1 MNPVVFMAKK
11 SLLLFLLVG
20 FFSLAVSQPG
30 TAPSLQPAD
39 LAVQQAE
46 TALASATDTAS
57 KAQALWTLASASYA
71 RGLYK
76 KAESQFWQLSQLAP
90 NFPHRQDVLYQ
101 HAVSAFLAGETDPLL
116 RQRAFGSLTA
126 LISSLEPE
134 EPQYVQALLLQSW
147 CEVQAGMYEK
157 AQTSLKRASIYAGPD
172 EVSRQNTLCK
182 DIHKGLKADPAECDQ
197 KYPVQTAAA
206 GTPGSQTSVSNHA
219 AGGASATV
227 ASAVTTNTAA
237 ANIAAA
243 GSATETAPVAPA
255 GQNSGSGQVGQA
267 ASGSWIL
274 QLGAF
279 SVEDN
284 ARLLMGDLQ
293 KRNIPVEV
301 IQRNPQNSGLFVV
314 QISGFSDREA
324 AMEYGSRV
332 LTPLDLNFQPRKAE

>member
-1 MNPVVFMAKK
+1 MKPMVFFAGQK
-11 SLLLFLLVG
+11 SLILFLLVG
-20 FFSLAVSQPG
+20 FFSAAMAQPG
-30 TAPSLQPAD
+30 TAPALQPAD
-39 LAVQQAE
+39 AAVQNAE
-46 TALASATDTAS
+46 AALASATDTAS

-76 KAESQFWQLSQLAP
+76 KAESQFWELSQLAP
-90 NFPHRQDVLYQ
+90 NFPRRQDVLYQ

-157 AQTSLKRASIYAGPD
+157 AQASLKRASIYAGPD
-172 EVSRQNTLCK
+172 EISRQNTLCK
-182 DIHKGLKADPAECDQ
+182 DIHKGLKMDAAECDQ
-197 KYPVQTAAA
+197 KYPVQAAA
-206 GTPGSQTSVSNHA
+206 MTASGAPGSQA
-219 AGGASATV
+219 ANNGGVNA
-227 ASAVTTNTAA
+227 TTNTTVNTTTGNSTATASNAA
-237 ANIAAA
+237 SASVGGNSAA
-243 GSATETAPVAPA
+243 GNAVQQTA
-255 GQNSGSGQVGQA
+255 
-267 ASGSWIL
+267 GSWIL

-284 ARLLMGDLQ
+284 ARMLMGDLQ

-314 QISGFSDREA
+314 QIPGFSDREA

-332 LTPLDLNFQPRKAE
+332 LTPLNLNFQPRKTE